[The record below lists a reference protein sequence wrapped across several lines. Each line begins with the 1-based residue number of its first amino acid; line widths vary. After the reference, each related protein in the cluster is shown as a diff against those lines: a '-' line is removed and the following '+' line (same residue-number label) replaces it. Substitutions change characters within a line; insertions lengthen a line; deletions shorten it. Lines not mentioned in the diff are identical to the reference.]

1 MCIWP
6 RAAAGQLSFV
16 NYNMIVMKRIK
27 NIIFDFGGVLVD
39 WDPRYVYRSYFKTEE
54 EMEYFLGNI
63 CTLEWNSRQD
73 CGNLMADATR
83 ERVALFP
90 EYKEPIEMFYANWGV
105 MLHSDIPET
114 ADFLREVKA
123 AGYGIYGLTNWSH
136 ETIHVAFERYP
147 VFSEFDGIVVSGVEK
162 LLKPDPRLYQIL
174 LDRYGLKADECVFLD
189 DNQAN
194 VDAANALGITAIRFT
209 TIEEVRPRLRELG
222 ILA

>member
-1 MCIWP
+1 M
-6 RAAAGQLSFV
+6 S
-16 NYNMIVMKRIK
+16 KIK

-39 WDPRYVYRSYFKTEE
+39 WNPRYVYRSYFKTKE

-63 CTLEWNSRQD
+63 CTNEWNANQD
-73 CGNLMADATR
+73 CGHLMADATR
-83 ERVALFP
+83 ERVAQFP
-90 EYKEPIEMFYANWGV
+90 EYKEAIEMFYSNWGT

-114 ADFLREVKA
+114 ADFLRSAKE

-136 ETIHVAFERYP
+136 ETIHVAYERYP
-147 VFSEFDGIVVSGVEK
+147 VFSEFDGIVVSGQEK
-162 LLKPDPRLYQIL
+162 LLKPDPRLYKVL
-174 LDRYGLKADECVFLD
+174 LERYGLKAEECIFLD

-209 TIEEVRPRLRELG
+209 TIDDIRPKLTELG

>member
-1 MCIWP
+1 
-6 RAAAGQLSFV
+6 
-16 NYNMIVMKRIK
+16 MKKIK

-63 CTLEWNSRQD
+63 CTSEWNSHQD
-73 CGNLMADATR
+73 EGKTQAEGTAEL
-83 ERVALFP
+83 VALHP
-90 EYKEPIEMFYANWGV
+90 EFKKEIEMFYAGWET

-114 ADFLREVKA
+114 ADFLREAKA

-147 VFSEFDGIVVSGVEK
+147 VFGLFDGIVVSGVEK
-162 LLKPDPRLYQIL
+162 IIKPDHRLYHIL
-174 LDRYGLKADECVFLD
+174 LDRYNLDPEECVFLD

-194 VDAANALGITAIRFT
+194 VDAANSLGIRAIRFT
-209 TIEEVRPRLRELG
+209 NIDEVRPKLKGMGVL
-222 ILA
+222 

>member
-1 MCIWP
+1 
-6 RAAAGQLSFV
+6 
-16 NYNMIVMKRIK
+16 MKQIK

-39 WDPRYVYRSYFKTEE
+39 WNPRYVYRSYFATDE
-54 EMEYFLGNI
+54 EMEYFLDNV
-63 CTLEWNSRQD
+63 CTLEWNSHQD

-83 ERVALFP
+83 ERVAKFP
-90 EYKEPIEMFYANWGV
+90 EYKEAIEMFYSRWGE
-105 MLHSDIPET
+105 MLHADIPET
-114 ADFLREVKA
+114 ADFLRGAKA

-162 LLKPDPRLYQIL
+162 LLKPDPRLYQVL
-174 LDRYGLKADECVFLD
+174 LDRYGLKADECLFLD

-209 TIEEVRPRLRELG
+209 TIDEVRPQLAALG

>member
-1 MCIWP
+1 M
-6 RAAAGQLSFV
+6 S
-16 NYNMIVMKRIK
+16 KIK

-39 WDPRYVYRSYFKTEE
+39 WNPRYVYRSYFKTEE

-63 CTLEWNSRQD
+63 CTNEWNANQD
-73 CGNLMADATR
+73 CGHLMADATR
-83 ERVALFP
+83 ERVAQFP
-90 EYKEPIEMFYANWGV
+90 EYKEAIEMFYSNWGT

-114 ADFLREVKA
+114 ADFLRSAKE

-136 ETIHVAFERYP
+136 ETIHVAYERYP
-147 VFSEFDGIVVSGVEK
+147 VFSEFDGIVVSGQEK
-162 LLKPDPRLYQIL
+162 LLKPDPRLYKVL
-174 LDRYGLKADECVFLD
+174 LERYGLKAEECIFLD

-209 TIEEVRPRLRELG
+209 TIDEIRPQLADLG